1 MAGTWGLKEVT
12 RSFSSLDITTSNK
25 RPKLSPF
32 GMKSLTVMLH
42 GEQAIENGSNAIS
55 ISKDIELFSLIE
67 LKYASKCSRRLDT
80 LLFSSEVFRL

>member
-32 GMKSLTVMLH
+32 GMKSLMVMLH
-42 GEQAIENGSNAIS
+42 GEQSIENGSNAIS
-55 ISKDIELFSLIE
+55 ISKDIELFSLIG

-80 LLFSSEVFRL
+80 LQFSSEVFRL